1 MTTYF
6 KIYLAVVAV
15 SLLVVWASRLI
26 SKSKTAQAKVVSLSH
41 NGQWKFVRQQGF
53 VRPDRRASRSSVG
66 VPRGASIIENVSN
79 RKLSNRKPWGW

>member
-1 MTTYF
+1 MTIYF

-26 SKSKTAQAKVVSLSH
+26 SKSKAAQAKVVSLSH
-41 NGQWKFVRQQGF
+41 DGQWKLARQQGF
-53 VRPDRRASRSSVG
+53 VRPDYRASRSSVG
-66 VPRGASIIENVSN
+66 APRGSSIIENFSN